1 MNKLC
6 AMKKVIECLE
16 IFLLE
21 PKVMALS
28 ELAQLMN
35 VTNTELLPIVK
46 VLESKGYVAFDE
58 IDLRL
63 RPGHKNNPG
72 AFLLQQGQGTQ
83 KGVNETTLMK
93 VRNTIREIPPEHDFS
108 SSEFASLSGISRV
121 TARRYLEFLVLNGI
135 LRKGNQHGEVGRPIN
150 KYRVVAAK

>member
-6 AMKKVIECLE
+6 AMKNVIECLE

-21 PKVMALS
+21 PKEMALS
-28 ELAQLMN
+28 ELAHMMN
-35 VTNTELLPIVK
+35 LTKTELLPIVK
-46 VLESKGYVAFDE
+46 VLESKGYMTFDE
-58 IDLRL
+58 IHSSL
-63 RPGHKNNPG
+63 RPGQKINPG
-72 AFLLQQGQGTQ
+72 AFLFHQGTQ

-93 VRNTIREIPPEHDFS
+93 VRDKIREIPPELDFS

-135 LRKGNQHGEVGRPIN
+135 LCKGNQHGEVGRPIN
-150 KYRVVAAK
+150 TYRVVAAK